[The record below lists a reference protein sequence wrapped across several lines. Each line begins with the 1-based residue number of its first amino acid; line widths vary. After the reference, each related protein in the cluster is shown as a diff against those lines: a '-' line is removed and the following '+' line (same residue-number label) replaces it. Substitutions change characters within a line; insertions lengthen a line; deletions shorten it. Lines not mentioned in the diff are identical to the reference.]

1 MNDERSVNES
11 ILEDENDR
19 DSIYLSID
27 IVKIN
32 LYRFKL
38 SKLFKSLQKLF
49 LLIYIKQWHSI

>member
-49 LLIYIKQWHSI
+49 LLIYIKQ